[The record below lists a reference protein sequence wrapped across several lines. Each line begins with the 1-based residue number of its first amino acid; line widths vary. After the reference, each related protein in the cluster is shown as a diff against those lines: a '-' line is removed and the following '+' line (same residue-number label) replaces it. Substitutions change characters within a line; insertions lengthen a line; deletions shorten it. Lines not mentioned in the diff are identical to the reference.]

1 MDLGKKV
8 ILVLGLVILELGW
21 ANGNVGFEVK
31 HKFGARGERSLTALR
46 AHDFKRHARML
57 AALDLPLGGKGRAGD
72 SSLFYTKIGIGT
84 PSKDYHLQVDT
95 GSDILWVNCAGCNN
109 CPKNTKLGIKLA
121 TYDPKG
127 SSTGTPVTCDQDFC
141 SNVLNAQYS
150 DCSVGKLCEYSITYG
165 DGSSTSGFFVK
176 DSVHFNRASGDFQST
191 VLNGTVTF
199 GCGARQSGELGSSDE
214 SVDGIIGFG
223 QSNSSVLSQLASANK
238 VKKVFS
244 HCLDGK
250 NGGGI
255 FAIGEVV
262 QPKYSSTPLVPDMP
276 HYNVIMKAVE
286 VGGDVL
292 ELPTDIFDAGDNRGT
307 IIDSGTTL
315 AYLPD
320 EVLRPMM
327 KKIMSR
333 QPDVKLHTLEEQF
346 TCFPYKGNVD
356 DGFPVVTF
364 HFEDSVSLSVYP
376 HDYLFAVDDDQCF
389 GWMNSGLQTK
399 DGKELTLLGD
409 VALSNK
415 LVVYDLEKQSIGWTE
430 YNCSSSIKVK
440 DEQSGKVFS
449 VGAHNISAASVNSF
463 NMAKILKLLLFM
475 AIFLGNLM

>member
-8 ILVLGLVILELGW
+8 IFVLVLVVCELGW
-21 ANGNVGFEVK
+21 AKGNVVFEVK
-31 HKFGARGERSLTALR
+31 HKFGARGERSLSALR
-46 AHDFKRHARML
+46 AHDHRRHARML
-57 AALDLPLGGKGRAGD
+57 AAIDLPLGGKGRAGD

-109 CPKNTKLGIKLA
+109 CPKDTKLGIKLA

-127 SSTGTPVTCDQDFC
+127 SSTGTPVTCDQEFC
-141 SNVLNAQYS
+141 TDVLKASYS
-150 DCSVGKLCEYSITYG
+150 DCSVGRLCEYSITYG
-165 DGSSTSGFFVK
+165 DGSSTAGFFVK

-191 VLNGTVTF
+191 VLNGSVTF
-199 GCGARQSGELGSSDE
+199 GCGAKQSGELGSSDE

-223 QSNSSVLSQLASANK
+223 QNNSSLISQLASAKK

-262 QPKYSSTPLVPDMP
+262 QPKYASTPLVPDMP

-327 KKIMSR
+327 KKIMAR

-364 HFEDSVSLSVYP
+364 HFEDSLSLSVYP
-376 HDYLFAVDDDQCF
+376 HDYLFAVDV
-389 GWMNSGLQTK
+389 SI
-399 DGKELTLLGD
+399 
-409 VALSNK
+409 LS
-415 LVVYDLEKQSIGWTE
+415 
-430 YNCSSSIKVK
+430 
-440 DEQSGKVFS
+440 
-449 VGAHNISAASVNSF
+449 
-463 NMAKILKLLLFM
+463 
-475 AIFLGNLM
+475 